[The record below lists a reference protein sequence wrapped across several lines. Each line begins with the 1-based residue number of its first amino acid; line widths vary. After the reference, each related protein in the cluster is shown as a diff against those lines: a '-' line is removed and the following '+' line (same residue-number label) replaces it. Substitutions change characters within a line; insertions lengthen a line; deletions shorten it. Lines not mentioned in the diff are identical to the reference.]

1 MTNRIWQLRTLLIC
15 LTGLMQLS
23 CTTSNAAAPVSP
35 PISRT
40 GISVNSVSLKEQT
53 VALTLNEAVSLG
65 LRDNHSIRSAYL
77 QRVAQKFDLRVAE
90 DNFSPKLTIKGSHL
104 AYRNQDDQYR
114 QTNLSPTVTL
124 QGEYGT
130 QFSLSWAKQFTQTN
144 NSGQSDHDGASF
156 TVIQPLL
163 RGAGREVATAPVRLA
178 QTTEQANRL
187 TLKATVSDTIT
198 NIITAYRE
206 LLRAQ
211 EQVRIARDALR
222 RSQQLL
228 TANREMILAGRMAE
242 FEVVQ
247 TEADVATQE
256 LAVEEARNQLDA
268 SRLELLKL
276 LALDLNT
283 PIKAVDSLNAT
294 QVDIGLARA
303 KAIAKEQQPAYLKQ
317 VLATEQAAI
326 NLTIAHDETL
336 WDVSLIAGASQNRSY
351 QTGSAIDT
359 SSRNWKTYAGVQI
372 EIPLGSLNQ
381 RQSEVHAQVEVDTQ
395 EILLADARQSLE
407 RDVENAVRNLGTR
420 WRQYIIAQR
429 ARDLSRR
436 KLEIEREK
444 LQAGRSSN
452 FQVLSFEADL
462 RSAESARLNALIAYL
477 NAQADLDQ
485 TLGTTLESWD
495 IDLKD

>member
-1 MTNRIWQLRTLLIC
+1 
-15 LTGLMQLS
+15 
-23 CTTSNAAAPVSP
+23 
-35 PISRT
+35 
-40 GISVNSVSLKEQT
+40 
-53 VALTLNEAVSLG
+53 
-65 LRDNHSIRSAYL
+65 
-77 QRVAQKFDLRVAE
+77 
-90 DNFSPKLTIKGSHL
+90 
-104 AYRNQDDQYR
+104 
-114 QTNLSPTVTL
+114 
-124 QGEYGT
+124 
-130 QFSLSWAKQFTQTN
+130 
-144 NSGQSDHDGASF
+144 
-156 TVIQPLL
+156 
-163 RGAGREVATAPVRLA
+163 
-178 QTTEQANRL
+178 
-187 TLKATVSDTIT
+187 
-198 NIITAYRE
+198 
-206 LLRAQ
+206 
-211 EQVRIARDALR
+211 
-222 RSQQLL
+222 
-228 TANREMILAGRMAE
+228 MILAGRMAE

-359 SSRNWKTYAGVQI
+359 SSRNWETYAGVQI